1 MLADVSASSCAAA
14 AKGASSWLPW
24 CTPCPARDG
33 VHACLPFVPLPH
45 CLQVCEARGLVR
57 EMVFVLGRMGS
68 AEKAL
73 RLIVEGLRDVVQVRG
88 WSFV

>member
-1 MLADVSASSCAAA
+1 
-14 AKGASSWLPW
+14 
-24 CTPCPARDG
+24 
-33 VHACLPFVPLPH
+33 
-45 CLQVCEARGLVR
+45 
-57 EMVFVLGRMGS
+57 MVFVLGRMGS